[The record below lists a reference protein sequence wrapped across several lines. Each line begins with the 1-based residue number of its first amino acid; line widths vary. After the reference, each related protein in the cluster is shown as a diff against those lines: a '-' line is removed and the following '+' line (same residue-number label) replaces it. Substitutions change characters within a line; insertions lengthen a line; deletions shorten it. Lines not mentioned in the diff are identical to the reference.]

1 MNLLFSMKSA
11 VARLFATGISYT
23 TAILRSA
30 LTSGSCGCASNGSH
44 KKIMKSICPSTIFA
58 PICWSPP
65 SGPLQY
71 PFTGS
76 PVFSAIR
83 RAVVP
88 VPHRKCPC
96 NTSLFL
102 SHHSISSF
110 FFPSWATSA
119 MCFAFPISIVTKLS
133 VSIFVSSFKSSCC

>member
-44 KKIMKSICPSTIFA
+44 RKIMKSICPSTIFA

-76 PVFSAIR
+76 PVLLILNRIFTLPYFD
-83 RAVVP
+83 VLH
-88 VPHRKCPC
+88 HR
-96 NTSLFL
+96 
-102 SHHSISSF
+102 ISSTPVF
-110 FFPSWATSA
+110 RDLRILPAQVLRNWQE
-119 MCFAFPISIVTKLS
+119 PY
-133 VSIFVSSFKSSCC
+133 